1 MKRSEGVM
9 LLARRFPFLFR
20 RLVALSVQGYI
31 PPIHRHW
38 VFIALAAELF
48 EEEGIPIWR
57 SPYKLHIPHEVMDM
71 YLNFYHYLDYEPM
84 TRKVFLKS
92 LSPGSV
98 VIDVGANIGFYTLLA
113 AGAVGPSGKV
123 HAVECAPHNLRV
135 LESNVE
141 KEKLF
146 NVQIHPCA
154 ASSARGY
161 QKLNVSPVGLAGFSP
176 SPRWPIVPGSGTT
189 MNVPTLPLDD
199 VIPSPVDLVK
209 IDVDGFE
216 LEVLKGMERILAEN
230 KRLSVIV
237 EWAPVM
243 LSEDGRDPL
252 ELPTWLE
259 DAGLRQITV
268 LDPNDRRRCS
278 LEETKQMLRGRRL
291 PSGWG
296 CNLFARRGSQ
306 PKGSNA
312 QHQHRRDWLPVRF
325 RGPWSIL
332 RCEPPI

>member
-9 LLARRFPFLFR
+9 LPARRFPFLFR
-20 RLVALSVQGYI
+20 RLIALSVQGYI

-38 VFIALAAELF
+38 LFRSMAAELF

-57 SPYKLHIPHEVMDM
+57 SPYKLHIPQDLMDIS
-71 YLNFYHYLDYEPM
+71 LNYVNYLDYEPM
-84 TRKVFLKS
+84 TRRVFLKS
-92 LSPGSV
+92 LSQGSV
-98 VIDVGANIGFYTLLA
+98 VIDVGAHIGYYTLLA

-141 KEKLF
+141 KNKLL
-146 NVQIHPCA
+146 NVQINPYAA
-154 ASSARGY
+154 ASVRGN
-161 QKLNVSPVGLAGFSP
+161 QNLNVSFVGLAGFSP
-176 SPRWPIVPGSGTT
+176 RPHWPTVPGSGTT
-189 MNVPTLPLDD
+189 MNVPAVPLDE
-199 VIPSPVDLVK
+199 VIPSPVHLVK
-209 IDVDGFE
+209 IDVDGFD
-216 LEVLKGMERILAEN
+216 LDVLKGMERILFEN

-268 LDPNDRRRCS
+268 LDQYYRRRRS
-278 LEETKQMLRGRRL
+278 LKETK
-291 PSGWG
+291 
-296 CNLFARRGSQ
+296 
-306 PKGSNA
+306 
-312 QHQHRRDWLPVRF
+312 
-325 RGPWSIL
+325 
-332 RCEPPI
+332 